1 MFSSVSRVPA
11 SRLIAAASVSAAAG
25 YFTFSPNELS
35 VGNVA
40 GIEGQRVALSKS
52 QFTALQVS
60 KNEVIGKHV
69 HKITLDFPHPSDTLG
84 MTTAGMLMVEGAKR
98 DGSGV
103 VARPYT
109 PVSRSDTVGIL
120 ELVVKDYPGSGNVS
134 THMCRAKVGSTLSV
148 KGCFTKIP
156 VTRNKWKK
164 VGLIAGGSG
173 ITPCLQVAEE
183 ILSDP
188 EDRTKITLIFCNQT
202 PGDVF
207 LRDHIDALSRKA
219 EGRLKVYYCVDRA
232 PSSDGYWRGLTG
244 YVTKDMIKCL
254 LPNADG
260 ANNMIMVCGPPPM
273 YEAVCGPKLFE
284 KGKPP
289 AQGEVGGFLK
299 DLGFSSD
306 AVFKF

>member
-25 YFTFSPNELS
+25 CFNFSS
-35 VGNVA
+35 TGSSGKNVA
-40 GIEGQRVALSKS
+40 SSEGQRVALSKS

-60 KNEVIGKHV
+60 KNEVIGEHV
-69 HKITLDFPHPSDTLG
+69 HKITLDFPHPTDTLG
-84 MTTAGMLMVEGAKR
+84 MTTAGMLMVEGKKR

-109 PVSRSDTVGIL
+109 PVSRSDTVGKL

-134 THMCRAKVGSTLSV
+134 THLCRARVGSTLSV

-183 ILSDP
+183 LLSDP
-188 EDRTKITLIFCNQT
+188 EDKTKITLIFCNQT
-202 PGDVF
+202 PGDIF
-207 LRDHIDALSRKA
+207 LRGHIDALAAKSK
-219 EGRLKVYYCVDRA
+219 GRLKVHYCVDRA
-232 PSSDGYWRGLTG
+232 PDSDWRGLTG
-244 YVTKDMIKCL
+244 YVTKDMVKVL

-273 YEAVCGPKLFE
+273 YKAVCGPKLFE

-289 AQGEVGGFLK
+289 AQGEVAGFLK
-299 DLGFSSD
+299 DLGFASD